1 MRRAL
6 LVRTIVTQYRLQKM
20 SEVLLAI
27 ILSFYGLNGYF
38 GLFSDPECPADP
50 IDNIET
56 SSPLM
61 NVELSEGVASAGRG
75 SFSVATVLCL
85 TLLTI

>member
-1 MRRAL
+1 
-6 LVRTIVTQYRLQKM
+6 M

-27 ILSFYGLNGYF
+27 TLSFYGLNGEF

-50 IDNIET
+50 IDIET